1 MKFIYDRTE
10 DDVYEAKRFEQ
21 MDWDDFSDEEKEQ
34 WFAGLKGSFNYT
46 DYNRIVNNIKDL
58 CVLKDY
64 TSREPLLWTLGYNN
78 GVISNINSSYV
89 SIINPNEH
97 NLVITLYPTLN
108 ATVPTKVINSNE
120 KAIVIQSVDQ
130 NCDSYYAFQRIG
142 LSTNVTPEVA
152 NADIIV
158 NATDSVTTPS
168 FTLNKMEMADF
179 FRYAYIKDIVDNIN
193 TYLKNFAGTDS
204 IVMEKANDF
213 EFFNR
218 IEYILYLAYDK
229 IVSEYET
236 YTSITWLNAS
246 KVLSTETGELL
257 DRALNVIPIE
267 AGSNNN
273 YYIHGYKYVEIRN
286 FTMKILSITSVSPG
300 GTILSTYF
308 DDEYKQME
316 IEPTY
321 NYYVGYVAS
330 ITDTFDFNLS
340 HNAYY
345 ITPQTDITND
355 VYILNPEEK
364 EFYYYAVKEDGTNES
379 VGPINDKYL
388 KIPKSNIASISVR
401 IMTTNIDINKF
412 KVYEGVTLDLNIE
425 NISKVYANYENP
437 RYTLVAFDASPS
449 PTVSSPN
456 GWSYVENP
464 GNSYS
469 IQTIYNSVA
478 DDEIKSTDIETLK
491 LTNDEVL
498 YVITGGINARR
509 PVLKESQY
517 AYNCISSNFL
527 DVPKNSV
534 IKINA
539 PQNIK
544 VKVLM
549 YTSVIGNAPI
559 YNGFT
564 EKFGGTTYIDT
575 STANFSY
582 KIVLEA
588 KQGENIVDN
597 VEILIK
603 K

>member
-10 DDVYEAKRFEQ
+10 DDVFEAKRFEQ

-58 CVLKDY
+58 CILKDY
-64 TSREPLLWTLGYNN
+64 TSREPLQWTLGYKT

-142 LSTNVTPEVA
+142 LSTNVTPDVA

-204 IVMEKANDF
+204 IIMEKANDF

-218 IEYILYLAYDK
+218 IEYILYLAYAK

-364 EFYYYAVKEDGTNES
+364 EFYYYVVKEDSTNET

-388 KIPKSNIASISVR
+388 KIPKSNIVSISVR
-401 IMTTNIDINKF
+401 IMTTNIDIDKF
-412 KVYEGVTLDLNIE
+412 KVCEGEKLDINIE

-564 EKFGGTTYIDT
+564 EKFGGTTYIDI

>member
-10 DDVYEAKRFEQ
+10 DDVFEAKRFEQ

-58 CVLKDY
+58 CILKDY
-64 TSREPLLWTLGYNN
+64 TSREPLQWTLGYKT

-142 LSTNVTPEVA
+142 LSTNVTPDVA

-204 IVMEKANDF
+204 IIMEKANDF

-364 EFYYYAVKEDGTNES
+364 EFYYYVVKEDSTSET

-388 KIPKSNIASISVR
+388 KIPKSNIVSISVR
-401 IMTTNIDINKF
+401 IMTTNIDIDKF
-412 KVYEGVTLDLNIE
+412 KVCEGEKLDINIE

-564 EKFGGTTYIDT
+564 EKFGGTTYIDI

>member
-10 DDVYEAKRFEQ
+10 DDVFEAKRFEQ

-58 CVLKDY
+58 CILKDY
-64 TSREPLLWTLGYNN
+64 TSREPLQWTLGYKT

-142 LSTNVTPEVA
+142 LSTNVTPDVA

-204 IVMEKANDF
+204 IIMEKANDF

-364 EFYYYAVKEDGTNES
+364 EFYYYVVKEDSTNET

-388 KIPKSNIASISVR
+388 KIPKSNIVSISVR
-401 IMTTNIDINKF
+401 IMTTNIDIDKF
-412 KVYEGVTLDLNIE
+412 KVCEGEKLDINIE

-559 YNGFT
+559 YKGFT
-564 EKFGGTTYIDT
+564 EKFGGTTYIDI

>member
-10 DDVYEAKRFEQ
+10 DDVFEAKRFEQ

-58 CVLKDY
+58 CILKDY
-64 TSREPLLWTLGYNN
+64 TSREPLQWTLGYKT

-142 LSTNVTPEVA
+142 LSTNVTPDVA

-204 IVMEKANDF
+204 IIMEKANDF

-364 EFYYYAVKEDGTNES
+364 EFYYYVVKEDSTNET

-388 KIPKSNIASISVR
+388 KIPKSNIVSISVR
-401 IMTTNIDINKF
+401 IMTTNIDIDKF
-412 KVYEGVTLDLNIE
+412 KVCEGEKLDINIE